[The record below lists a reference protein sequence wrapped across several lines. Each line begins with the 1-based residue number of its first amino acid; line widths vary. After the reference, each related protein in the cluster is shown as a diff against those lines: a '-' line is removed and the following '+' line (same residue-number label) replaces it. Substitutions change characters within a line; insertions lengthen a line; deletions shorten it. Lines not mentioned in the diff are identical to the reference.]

1 MKLTTLEFKILMF
14 VAPLIGVYDFFT
26 LTLQTLIITAICTA
40 GTFLLSKSLFLVT
53 LVLLVPQFLR
63 FVNIFTGVKETM
75 GNPDEISQRVEAL
88 KKKYS
93 QGVNLNPETSA
104 RVGGVGGINRSS
116 GSSGNSGNS
125 EKFTNAK
132 PLDISARVEE
142 LKKKGL
148 PKVQKVSGIV
158 DTAMPSEI
166 YPIQGNPSYPNFME
180 ETMGTALN
188 SNTNIHTTN
197 ENSIPAV
204 GTMNSYPKES
214 SYMTYDDVSISSAL
228 ARTLTNPSGFNGSTI
243 KSVETSM

>member
-26 LTLQTLIITAICTA
+26 LTLQTLIITSVCTVA
-40 GTFLLSKSLFLVT
+40 TFLFSKSLFLVT

-93 QGVNLNPETSA
+93 QGVNLNPETMTNMNK
-104 RVGGVGGINRSS
+104 VN
-116 GSSGNSGNS
+116 
-125 EKFTNAK
+125 EKFTNA
-132 PLDISARVEE
+132 LDISARVEE

>member
-14 VAPLIGVYDFFT
+14 VAPLIGLYDFFT
-26 LTLQTLIITAICTA
+26 LTLQTLIITSVCTVA
-40 GTFLLSKSLFLVT
+40 TFLFSKSLFLVT

-93 QGVNLNPETSA
+93 QGVNLNPETMTNMNK
-104 RVGGVGGINRSS
+104 VN
-116 GSSGNSGNS
+116 
-125 EKFTNAK
+125 EKFTNA
-132 PLDISARVEE
+132 LDISARVEE

-188 SNTNIHTTN
+188 SNTNIHTIN
-197 ENSIPAV
+197 ENTIPAV

>member
-14 VAPLIGVYDFFT
+14 VAPLIGLYDFFT
-26 LTLQTLIITAICTA
+26 LTLQTLIITSVCTVA
-40 GTFLLSKSLFLVT
+40 TFLFSKSLFLVT

-93 QGVNLNPETSA
+93 QGVNLNPETMTNMNK
-104 RVGGVGGINRSS
+104 VN
-116 GSSGNSGNS
+116 
-125 EKFTNAK
+125 EKFTNA
-132 PLDISARVEE
+132 LDISARVEE